1 MENNH
6 QFPDGF
12 ESWIRNKSWNELNTE
27 ELKQLQDEQ
36 INEEEFLQ
44 LKQML
49 IQLELIEEEPIQ
61 PKDELKNSLLE
72 AFEKGPGKPGRVISM
87 PVWIATFAVA
97 AAVLVFF
104 VWFMPKEAS
113 KNTVADI
120 PQISQTENSQVQND
134 ATSPSKNEASSIVKT
149 EEESIP
155 MEIQQSSNSIAPV
168 ISEDVKI
175 ENSKFSDV
183 AEDIDVPGENVNTN
197 DLSNVISPANNLNK
211 EVIVESKAATTTT
224 SMAQNFSTTSTSI
237 SSQLFSSGSTAQNFD
252 QSIQLTP
259 NMTLAANK
267 NMLDVLVTVY

>member
-1 MENNH
+1 MENNN

-12 ESWIRNKSWNELNTE
+12 ESWIRNKSWSELNTE

-104 VWFMPKEAS
+104 VWFMPKEVTN
-113 KNTVADI
+113 NTVADI
-120 PQISQTENSQVQND
+120 PPISQTENNQVQSEV
-134 ATSPSKNEASSIVKT
+134 TSPSKVDEASEIKT
-149 EEESIP
+149 EEFTP
-155 MEIQQSSNSIAPV
+155 MEIQQNSNNLAPV
-168 ISEDVKI
+168 VVEEVEYENTTSSKVSED
-175 ENSKFSDV
+175 
-183 AEDIDVPGENVNTN
+183 
-197 DLSNVISPANNLNK
+197 LSTPNNNGIADDATIATAPMNNLKK

-224 SMAQNFSTTSTSI
+224 SMAQNFSTSSTSI

-252 QSIQLTP
+252 QPKLASP
-259 NMTLAANK
+259 NLTLAANK
-267 NMLDVLVTVY
+267 SMLDVLVTVY

>member
-12 ESWIRNKSWNELNTE
+12 ESWIRNKSWSELNAE

-36 INEEEFLQ
+36 INEDEFLQ

-49 IQLELIEEEPIQ
+49 IQLELIEEESIQ
-61 PKDELKNSLLE
+61 PKDELKNALLE

-120 PQISQTENSQVQND
+120 PQISQTENNQAQND
-134 ATSPSKNEASSIVKT
+134 ATSPSSQAEETIELKTNE
-149 EEESIP
+149 
-155 MEIQQSSNSIAPV
+155 V
-168 ISEDVKI
+168 ISTENEKSSTSLVSPIVEEVKHENYSPATEDVVSY
-175 ENSKFSDV
+175 N
-183 AEDIDVPGENVNTN
+183 ENVSDD
-197 DLSNVISPANNLNK
+197 DLSNSSSSMNNLNK

-224 SMAQNFSTTSTSI
+224 SMAQNFSTTSI

>member
-1 MENNH
+1 MENNN

-12 ESWIRNKSWNELNTE
+12 ESWIRNKSWSELNAE

-61 PKDELKNSLLE
+61 PKDELKNALLE

-104 VWFMPKEAS
+104 VWFLPKEAS

-120 PQISQTENSQVQND
+120 PQIRQSENNQVQSD
-134 ATSPSKNEASSIVKT
+134 ATSPSKVDEASETKT
-149 EEESIP
+149 EEFTP
-155 MEIQQSSNSIAPV
+155 MEIQQNSNNLAPIVVEEVEYENTTSSKVSEDLSTANNNSIADDANIATAPM
-168 ISEDVKI
+168 
-175 ENSKFSDV
+175 
-183 AEDIDVPGENVNTN
+183 
-197 DLSNVISPANNLNK
+197 NNLNK
-211 EVIVESKAATTTT
+211 EVIVESKAAPTTT
-224 SMAQNFSTTSTSI
+224 SMAQNFSTSSTSI

-252 QSIQLTP
+252 QPKLTTP
-259 NMTLAANK
+259 NLTLAANK
-267 NMLDVLVTVY
+267 SMLDVLVTVY

>member
-12 ESWIRNKSWNELNTE
+12 ESWIRNKSWSELNAE

-36 INEEEFLQ
+36 INEDEFLQ

-61 PKDELKNSLLE
+61 PKDELKNALLE

-120 PQISQTENSQVQND
+120 PQISQTENNQVQND
-134 ATSPSKNEASSIVKT
+134 ATSPSKNEVSSIVKT

-155 MEIQQSSNSIAPV
+155 MEIQQSSKSIAPV

-175 ENSKFSDV
+175 ENSKFSNV
-183 AEDIDVPGENVNTN
+183 SEDIDVPSENVNTN
-197 DLSNVISPANNLNK
+197 DLSNAISPANNLNK

-224 SMAQNFSTTSTSI
+224 SMAQNFSTTSI

>member
-12 ESWIRNKSWNELNTE
+12 ESWIRNKSWSELNAE

-36 INEEEFLQ
+36 INEDEFLQ

-61 PKDELKNSLLE
+61 PKDELKNALLE

-104 VWFMPKEAS
+104 VWFMPKEAT

-120 PQISQTENSQVQND
+120 PQINKTENNQIENGVTPTSQAEEVVELKTNELNTTESD
-134 ATSPSKNEASSIVKT
+134 KSPNSTIPPDFEEIKNESYPPA
-149 EEESIP
+149 P
-155 MEIQQSSNSIAPV
+155 IA
-168 ISEDVKI
+168 EDVNSYN
-175 ENSKFSDV
+175 ENATDD
-183 AEDIDVPGENVNTN
+183 E
-197 DLSNVISPANNLNK
+197 LSNTPSSMNNLNK

-224 SMAQNFSTTSTSI
+224 SMAQNFSTTSI

>member
-1 MENNH
+1 MENIH

-12 ESWIRNKSWNELNTE
+12 ESWIRNKSWSELNTE

-49 IQLELIEEEPIQ
+49 IQLELIEEETIQ
-61 PKDELKNSLLE
+61 PKDELKNALLE

-87 PVWIATFAVA
+87 PVWIATFAAA

-120 PQISQTENSQVQND
+120 PQISQTENNQIQSEV
-134 ATSPSKNEASSIVKT
+134 TSPSKVDEASETKT
-149 EEESIP
+149 EESIP
-155 MEIQQSSNSIAPV
+155 MEIQQNSNNLAPIAVEEVEYENSTSSKV
-168 ISEDVKI
+168 SEDLSTPN
-175 ENSKFSDV
+175 NSS
-183 AEDIDVPGENVNTN
+183 IDDDATIATAPM
-197 DLSNVISPANNLNK
+197 NNLNK
-211 EVIVESKAATTTT
+211 EVIVESKAVTTTT

-252 QSIQLTP
+252 QSVQLTP
-259 NMTLAANK
+259 NLTLAANK

>member
-12 ESWIRNKSWNELNTE
+12 ESWIRNKSWSELNAE

-61 PKDELKNSLLE
+61 PKDELKNALLE

-120 PQISQTENSQVQND
+120 PQISQTENNQAQND
-134 ATSPSKNEASSIVKT
+134 ATSPSSQAEETIELKTNEVIST
-149 EEESIP
+149 ENEK
-155 MEIQQSSNSIAPV
+155 SSNSLVSPIVEEVKHENYAPAT
-168 ISEDVKI
+168 EDVVS
-175 ENSKFSDV
+175 NN
-183 AEDIDVPGENVNTN
+183 ENVSDD
-197 DLSNVISPANNLNK
+197 DLSNSPSSMNNLNK

>member
-12 ESWIRNKSWNELNTE
+12 ESWIRNKSWSELNAE

-36 INEEEFLQ
+36 INEDEFLQ

-61 PKDELKNSLLE
+61 PKDELKNALLE

-134 ATSPSKNEASSIVKT
+134 ATSSSSQAEKTIELKTNEVIST
-149 EEESIP
+149 ENEK
-155 MEIQQSSNSIAPV
+155 SSNSLVSPIVEEVKNDKYAPIV
-168 ISEDVKI
+168 ASEDVVSY
-175 ENSKFSDV
+175 N
-183 AEDIDVPGENVNTN
+183 ENVSDD
-197 DLSNVISPANNLNK
+197 DLSNSPSSMNNLNK

-224 SMAQNFSTTSTSI
+224 SMAQNFSTNSTSI

-252 QSIQLTP
+252 QSLQLTP

>member
-1 MENNH
+1 MENNN

-12 ESWIRNKSWNELNTE
+12 EAWIRNKSWSELNTE

-61 PKDELKNSLLE
+61 PKDELKNALLE
-72 AFEKGPGKPGRVISM
+72 AFENGPGKPGRVISM

-120 PQISQTENSQVQND
+120 PQISQTENNQVQND
-134 ATSPSKNEASSIVKT
+134 ATSSSQAEEMIELKTNEVNSSENEK
-149 EEESIP
+149 
-155 MEIQQSSNSIAPV
+155 SSNSLVSPVVEEVKRDNNAPV
-168 ISEDVKI
+168 TANEDVD
-175 ENSKFSDV
+175 SYS
-183 AEDIDVPGENVNTN
+183 ENVSDD
-197 DLSNVISPANNLNK
+197 DLSNSTSSMNNLKK
-211 EVIVESKAATTTT
+211 EVIVESKAAATTT

>member
-1 MENNH
+1 MENNN

-12 ESWIRNKSWNELNTE
+12 ESWIRNKSWSELNTE

-61 PKDELKNSLLE
+61 PKDELKNALLE

-87 PVWIATFAVA
+87 PIGIATFAVA

-113 KNTVADI
+113 NNTVADI
-120 PQISQTENSQVQND
+120 PQISQTENNQIQSEV
-134 ATSPSKNEASSIVKT
+134 TSPSKVDEASETKT
-149 EEESIP
+149 EEFTP
-155 MEIQQSSNSIAPV
+155 MEIQQNSNNLAPV
-168 ISEDVKI
+168 AVEEVEYENSTSSKVSEDLSTQNNI
-175 ENSKFSDV
+175 GIADDASSETAPMNS
-183 AEDIDVPGENVNTN
+183 
-197 DLSNVISPANNLNK
+197 LNK

-224 SMAQNFSTTSTSI
+224 SMAQNFSTSSTSI

-252 QSIQLTP
+252 QSVQLTP

>member
-1 MENNH
+1 MENNN

-12 ESWIRNKSWNELNTE
+12 ESWIRNKSWSELNTE

-61 PKDELKNSLLE
+61 PNDELKNALLE
-72 AFEKGPGKPGRVISM
+72 AFDKGPGKLGRVISM

-104 VWFMPKEAS
+104 VWFMPKEVTN
-113 KNTVADI
+113 NTVADI
-120 PQISQTENSQVQND
+120 PQISQTENNQVQSEV
-134 ATSPSKNEASSIVKT
+134 TSPSKVDEASEIKT
-149 EEESIP
+149 EEFTP
-155 MEIQQSSNSIAPV
+155 MEIQQNSNNLAPV
-168 ISEDVKI
+168 VVEEVEYENTTSSKVSED
-175 ENSKFSDV
+175 
-183 AEDIDVPGENVNTN
+183 
-197 DLSNVISPANNLNK
+197 LSTPNNNGIADDATIATAPMNNLKK

-224 SMAQNFSTTSTSI
+224 SMAQNFSTSSTSI

-252 QSIQLTP
+252 QSVQLTP
-259 NMTLAANK
+259 NLTLAANK

>member
-1 MENNH
+1 MENIH

-12 ESWIRNKSWNELNTE
+12 ESWIRNKSWSELNAE

-49 IQLELIEEEPIQ
+49 IQLELIEEETIQ
-61 PKDELKNSLLE
+61 PKDELKNALLE

-87 PVWIATFAVA
+87 PVWIATFAAA

-120 PQISQTENSQVQND
+120 PQISQTENNQIQSEV
-134 ATSPSKNEASSIVKT
+134 TSPSKVDEASETKT
-149 EEESIP
+149 EEFIP
-155 MEIQQSSNSIAPV
+155 MEIQQNSNNLAPIAVEEVEYETTTSSKVSEDLSTPNNSSIADDATIATAPM
-168 ISEDVKI
+168 
-175 ENSKFSDV
+175 
-183 AEDIDVPGENVNTN
+183 
-197 DLSNVISPANNLNK
+197 NNLNK

-252 QSIQLTP
+252 QSVQLTP
-259 NMTLAANK
+259 NLTLAANK